1 MTRVNRW
8 LSGIWLLVAV
18 LLAAGSTAGGDT
30 SIVTG
35 FLWLAW
41 TAPIGLIW
49 QFWLYDTAIK
59 AVPVNVVNIAG
70 LALVLVLAYLF
81 WFQLVPALFR
91 AARRAR

>member
-1 MTRVNRW
+1 MIRRW
-8 LSGIWLLVAV
+8 LAGIWLLVAV
-18 LLAAGSTAGGDT
+18 LLAVGSMAGGDT

-49 QFWLYDTAIK
+49 QFWVYDTALK
-59 AVPVNVVNIAG
+59 VAPASLVNIVG

-81 WFQLVPALFR
+81 WFQLVPAVLR
-91 AARRAR
+91 SARRVR

>member
-1 MTRVNRW
+1 MIRRW
-8 LSGIWLLVAV
+8 LAGIWLLVAV
-18 LLAAGSTAGGDT
+18 LLAVGSMAGGDT

-49 QFWLYDTAIK
+49 QFWVYDTALK
-59 AVPVNVVNIAG
+59 VAPASLVNIVG

-81 WFQLVPALFR
+81 WFQLMPALLR
-91 AARRAR
+91 SARRVP

>member
-1 MTRVNRW
+1 MIRRW
-8 LSGIWLLVAV
+8 LAGIWLLVAV
-18 LLAAGSTAGGDT
+18 LLAVGSMAGGDT

-49 QFWLYDTAIK
+49 QFWVYDTALK
-59 AVPVNVVNIAG
+59 LAPASLVNIVG

-81 WFQLVPALFR
+81 WFQLVPALLR
-91 AARRAR
+91 SARRVR

>member
-1 MTRVNRW
+1 M
-8 LSGIWLLVAV
+8 
-18 LLAAGSTAGGDT
+18 AGGDT

-49 QFWLYDTAIK
+49 QFWVYDTALK
-59 AVPVNVVNIAG
+59 LAPASLVNIVG

-81 WFQLVPALFR
+81 WFQLVPALLR
-91 AARRAR
+91 SARRVR